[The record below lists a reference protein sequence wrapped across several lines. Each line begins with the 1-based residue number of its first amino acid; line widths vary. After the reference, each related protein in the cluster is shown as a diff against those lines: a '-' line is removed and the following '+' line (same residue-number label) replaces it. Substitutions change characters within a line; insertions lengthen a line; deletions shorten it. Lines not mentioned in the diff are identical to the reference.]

1 VPQLAQLI
9 DCIVNVVCHMSAAES
24 RSEYVA
30 ADRGVVGVL
39 WRGREGSPESTIDSP
54 PVRKR
59 REERAKR
66 RRFRRELG
74 PEPIGDSPLHRNN
87 KTATRRECTIS
98 MSANKKFPE

>member
-39 WRGREGSPESTIDSP
+39 WRGREGSPEITIEQPSCEKE
-54 PVRKR
+54 KR
-59 REERAKR
+59 GESEEKAIWREPRLSR
-66 RRFRRELG
+66 
-74 PEPIGDSPLHRNN
+74 
-87 KTATRRECTIS
+87 
-98 MSANKKFPE
+98 